1 MRYQGTTVLIV
12 ALVLGSAMG
21 APLSVSA
28 QEPVRDVVVMSAD
41 YDETTPSQEIRVRL
55 TIEPTDAK
63 LSDIRVDFRSGAKTL
78 IQTSSYAST
87 VTPSNHDVS
96 IRSEGRNT
104 FVIPELDPG
113 EKVTIAFSV
122 VPSTL
127 GERELTSAVAD
138 IEFSQNGQRLDAQVS
153 EQVELADNPWDR
165 AQSSSRPTWSILL
178 GWSAAGGILVGVAT
192 MIVYRRRQRSVV
204 ERIQSTLEQEVA
216 SIKRAGNQTVKRRAD
231 QLMEEIDRT
240 MGRESADEQDETDSG
255 SVVSKLAEVVG
266 LGGGGSEGDRDG
278 PNL

>member
-96 IRSEGRNT
+96 IRSEGRNA

-240 MGRESADEQDETDSG
+240 VGRESADEQDETDSG

-266 LGGGGSEGDRDG
+266 LGRGGSEGDRDG

>member
-1 MRYQGTTVLIV
+1 MRYQATTVLIV

-96 IRSEGRNT
+96 IRSEGRNA
-104 FVIPELDPG
+104 FVVPELDPG

-138 IEFSQNGQRLDAQVS
+138 IEFSQNGQRLDAQIS

-204 ERIQSTLEQEVA
+204 ERVQSTLEQEVA

-240 MGRESADEQDETDSG
+240 VGRESADEQDETDSG

>member
-1 MRYQGTTVLIV
+1 MRYQATTVLIV

-55 TIEPTDAK
+55 TVEPTDAK

-96 IRSEGRNT
+96 IRSEGRNA

-138 IEFSQNGQRLDAQVS
+138 IEFSQNGQRLDAQIS

-165 AQSSSRPTWSILL
+165 AQSSSQPTWSILL

-204 ERIQSTLEQEVA
+204 ERVQSTLEQEVA

-240 MGRESADEQDETDSG
+240 VGQDSADEQDETDSG

>member
-1 MRYQGTTVLIV
+1 MRYQATTVLIV

-96 IRSEGRNT
+96 IRSEGRNA

-113 EKVTIAFSV
+113 EKVTIAFNV

-138 IEFSQNGQRLDAQVS
+138 IEFSQNGQRLDAQIS

-204 ERIQSTLEQEVA
+204 ERVQSTLEQEVA

-240 MGRESADEQDETDSG
+240 VGRESADEQDETDSG
-255 SVVSKLAEVVG
+255 SVVSKLAEVLG
-266 LGGGGSEGDRDG
+266 FGGGGSEGDRDG

>member
-1 MRYQGTTVLIV
+1 MRYQATTVLIV

-96 IRSEGRNT
+96 IRSEGRNA

-240 MGRESADEQDETDSG
+240 VGRESADEQDETDSG